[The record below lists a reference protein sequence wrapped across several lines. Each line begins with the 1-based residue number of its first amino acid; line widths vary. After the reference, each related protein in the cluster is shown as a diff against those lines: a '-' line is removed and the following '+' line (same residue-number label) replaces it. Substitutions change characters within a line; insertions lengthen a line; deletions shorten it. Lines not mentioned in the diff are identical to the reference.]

1 MPGYRTKSCAD
12 ESAESATYIS
22 RPLFAEA
29 SVMPAIRQSTR
40 MRWRLLDLQ
49 QDQQAAIRLESLY
62 KSYGEVKAVRG
73 INLTL
78 NKGEIK
84 GLLGP
89 NGSGKSTTMKMIL
102 GILKP
107 DSGEVLVL
115 GEKES
120 SASVEFKKKLG
131 YVPETPQLYEF
142 LTGIE
147 YIDFVAEMYGVPPS
161 ERKERISHFLEGMQ
175 LAGHE
180 NEMISGYSQGMK
192 QKVAIISALVHKPRI
207 LVLDEALNGLD
218 PRSARVVKDLLREL
232 ASEGVSILFSTHVL
246 EIAQALCDRVAIMYQ
261 GSIMAEGTVAEL
273 RQTAGLPGSTLEE
286 VFLKMTGT
294 DDIGEVVKELS
305 R

>member
-1 MPGYRTKSCAD
+1 M
-12 ESAESATYIS
+12 
-22 RPLFAEA
+22 
-29 SVMPAIRQSTR
+29 
-40 MRWRLLDLQ
+40 
-49 QDQQAAIRLESLY
+49 ESLV
-62 KSYGEVKAVRG
+62 KSYGDVKAVRG
-73 INLTL
+73 IDLTL
-78 NKGEIK
+78 KKGEIL

-89 NGSGKSTTMKMIL
+89 NGSGKSTTMKLVL

-107 DSGEVLVL
+107 DSGEVFVY
-115 GEKES
+115 GERES
-120 SASVEFKKKLG
+120 SAPPGFKRQLG

-147 YIDFVAEMYGVPPS
+147 YIDFVSEMYGVPAKERS
-161 ERKERISHFLEGMQ
+161 ERVSHFLEGMQ

-180 NEMISGYSQGMK
+180 NEFISGYSQGMK

-218 PRSARVVKDLLREL
+218 PRSARVVKDLLKEL
-232 ASEGVSILFSTHVL
+232 ASEGVAILFSTHVL
-246 EIAQALCDRVAIMYQ
+246 EIAQALCDRVAIVYE
-261 GSIMAEGTVAEL
+261 GRIVAEGNMSEL

-294 DDIGEVVKELS
+294 DDIGEVVRELS

>member
-1 MPGYRTKSCAD
+1 MD
-12 ESAESATYIS
+12 EQEGIS
-22 RPLFAEA
+22 L
-29 SVMPAIRQSTR
+29 
-40 MRWRLLDLQ
+40 RLD
-49 QDQQAAIRLESLY
+49 SLS
-62 KSYGEVKAVRG
+62 KSYGEIKAVKG
-73 INLTL
+73 ISISLR
-78 NKGEIK
+78 KGEIL

-89 NGSGKSTTMKMIL
+89 NGSGKSTTMKMVL

-107 DSGEVLVL
+107 DSGTVIVY
-115 GEKES
+115 GEDISKTPIET
-120 SASVEFKKKLG
+120 KRKMG

-147 YIDFVAEMYGVPPS
+147 YIDFVAEMYDVPEA
-161 ERKERISHFLEGMQ
+161 ERRERIQHFLTGMQ

-192 QKVAIISALVHKPRI
+192 QKVAIISALVHKPRM

-218 PRSARVVKDLLREL
+218 PRSARLVKDLLREL
-232 ASEGVSILFSTHVL
+232 TAEGVSILFSTHVL

-261 GSIMAEGTVAEL
+261 GTIIAEGTVAEL
-273 RQTAGLPGSTLEE
+273 RQKAGLPGSTLEE
-286 VFLKMTGT
+286 VFLKMTGI

>member
-1 MPGYRTKSCAD
+1 
-12 ESAESATYIS
+12 
-22 RPLFAEA
+22 
-29 SVMPAIRQSTR
+29 V
-40 MRWRLLDLQ
+40 
-49 QDQQAAIRLESLY
+49 SLY
-62 KSYGEVKAVRG
+62 KSYGDIKAVKG

-78 NKGEIK
+78 KRGEIL

-89 NGSGKSTTMKMIL
+89 NGSGKSTTMKMVL

-107 DSGEVLVL
+107 DEGEVFVY
-115 GEKES
+115 GQEE
-120 SASVEFKKKLG
+120 AAAPVELKKRLG

-147 YIDFVAEMYGVPPS
+147 YIDFVAEMYAVPPA
-161 ERKERISHFLEGMQ
+161 ERKARVSQFLGGLQ

-192 QKVAIISALVHKPRI
+192 QKIAIISALVHRPQI

-218 PRSARVVKDLLREL
+218 PRSARLVKDLLKQL

-261 GSIMAEGTVAEL
+261 GTIMAEGTVAEL
-273 RQTAGLPGSTLEE
+273 RQTAGLPGSSLEE

-294 DDIGEVVKELS
+294 DDLGEVVKELS

>member
-1 MPGYRTKSCAD
+1 MEVNEDPQ
-12 ESAESATYIS
+12 
-22 RPLFAEA
+22 
-29 SVMPAIRQSTR
+29 PA
-40 MRWRLLDLQ
+40 LK
-49 QDQQAAIRLESLY
+49 LESLS
-62 KSYGEVKAVRG
+62 KSYGDVRAVKG

-78 NKGEIK
+78 KRGEIK

-102 GILKP
+102 GILRP
-107 DSGEVLVL
+107 DEGEILVY

-120 SASVEFKKKLG
+120 SAPVSFKKQLG

-161 ERKERISHFLEGMQ
+161 ERKERVSHFLEGMQ

-192 QKVAIISALVHKPRI
+192 QKVAIISALVHKPKI
-207 LVLDEALNGLD
+207 LILDEALNGLD
-218 PRSARVVKDLLREL
+218 PRSARLVKDLLREL
-232 ASEGVSILFSTHVL
+232 ANEGVSVLFSTHVL

-261 GSIMAEGTVAEL
+261 GSIMSEGTMTEL
-273 RQTAGLPGSTLEE
+273 RQTAGLPGSSLEE

-294 DDIGEVVKELS
+294 DDIGEVVRELS

>member
-1 MPGYRTKSCAD
+1 VD
-12 ESAESATYIS
+12 
-22 RPLFAEA
+22 
-29 SVMPAIRQSTR
+29 VV
-40 MRWRLLDLQ
+40 
-49 QDQQAAIRLESLY
+49 QDQQAALRLVSLY
-62 KSYGEVKAVRG
+62 KSYGDIKAVKG

-78 NKGEIK
+78 KKGEIL

-89 NGSGKSTTMKMIL
+89 NGSGKSTTMKMVL

-107 DSGEVLVL
+107 DSGEIFVY
-115 GEKES
+115 GEKE
-120 SASVEFKKKLG
+120 ATAPAAMKKRLG

-142 LTGIE
+142 LTGVE
-147 YIDFVAEMYGVPPS
+147 YIDFVAEMYGVPPA
-161 ERKERISHFLEGMQ
+161 ERKDRVSHFLEGMQ
-175 LAGHE
+175 LVGHE

-192 QKVAIISALVHKPRI
+192 QKIALISALVHKPQI

-218 PRSARVVKDLLREL
+218 PRSARLLKDLLRQL

-261 GSIMAEGTVAEL
+261 GTIMADGTMAEL
-273 RQTAGLPGSTLEE
+273 RQTAGLPGSSLEE

>member
-1 MPGYRTKSCAD
+1 MEAPFDQDAALKLVSLAKSFGD
-12 ESAESATYIS
+12 I
-22 RPLFAEA
+22 
-29 SVMPAIRQSTR
+29 
-40 MRWRLLDLQ
+40 
-49 QDQQAAIRLESLY
+49 
-62 KSYGEVKAVRG
+62 KAVRG

-78 NKGEIK
+78 QRGEIL

-89 NGSGKSTTMKMIL
+89 NGSGKSTTMKLVL

-107 DSGEVLVL
+107 DSGKVLVY
-115 GEKES
+115 GEDES
-120 SASVEFKKKLG
+120 TAPVAFKKKLG

-147 YIDFVAEMYGVPPS
+147 YIDFVAEMYGVPPA
-161 ERKERISHFLEGMQ
+161 ERKERVSQFLEGLQ

-192 QKVAIISALVHKPRI
+192 QKVALISALVHRPKI

-218 PRSARVVKDLLREL
+218 PRSARLVKDLLKEL

-246 EIAQALCDRVAIMYQ
+246 EIAQALCDKVAIMYQ
-261 GSIMAEGTVAEL
+261 GSIMAEGTVAQL

>member
-1 MPGYRTKSCAD
+1 MEVVRDKKEEEGQ
-12 ESAESATYIS
+12 
-22 RPLFAEA
+22 
-29 SVMPAIRQSTR
+29 PA
-40 MRWRLLDLQ
+40 L
-49 QDQQAAIRLESLY
+49 RLESLS

-73 INLTL
+73 IDLSL
-78 NKGEIK
+78 ARGEIK

-89 NGSGKSTTMKMIL
+89 NGSGKSTTMKMVL

-107 DSGEVLVL
+107 DSGEIYVD
-115 GEKES
+115 GERES
-120 SASVEFKKKLG
+120 TASAEFKKKLG

-161 ERKERISHFLEGMQ
+161 ERKERVSNFLEGLQ

-192 QKVAIISALVHKPRI
+192 QKVAIISALVHRPRI

-218 PRSARVVKDLLREL
+218 PRSARLVKDLLKQL
-232 ASEGVSILFSTHVL
+232 ASEGVAVLFSTHVL
-246 EIAQALCDRVAIMYQ
+246 EIAQALCDKVAIMYQ
-261 GSIMAEGTVAEL
+261 GKILAEGTVAEL
-273 RQTAGLPGSTLEE
+273 TQRAGLAGSSLEE

-294 DDIGEVVKELS
+294 DDLGEVVKELS